1 MSYFQITLPY
11 GLKLASTNA
20 IYQLLLIRWGM
31 ESMKNIFSVEGKHT
45 LINIGKK
52 REREGMCV
60 CERGT
65 DLVGDLSY
73 L

>member
-45 LINIGKK
+45 LIKIGKK
-52 REREGMCV
+52 IEREGMCV
-60 CERGT
+60 CVREELT
-65 DLVGDLSY
+65 W
-73 L
+73 